1 MASEIDNAK
10 IGAGH
15 ASAMARQGLHE
26 LRAAIYP
33 ESNVAQQ
40 PEMGTYG
47 TLTPGEVADSRK
59 AEGQEREEGTT
70 YDYGEESGSVLGER
84 LQQAE
89 AREAEP
95 TREEPSMERE

>member
-1 MASEIDNAK
+1 MSSENEKPK

-26 LRAAIYP
+26 LRAAFYP

-40 PEMGTYG
+40 AEMGSYG
-47 TLTPGEVADSRK
+47 TLTPGEVADGRK
-59 AEGQEREEGTT
+59 EDVQQRDAG
-70 YDYGEESGSVLGER
+70 YDYGEESGSVLDDR

-89 AREAEP
+89 AREAEA
-95 TREEPSMERE
+95 TRDEPSMERE

>member
-1 MASEIDNAK
+1 MTAGSEKPK

-26 LRAAIYP
+26 LRAAFYT
-33 ESNVAQQ
+33 ESNIAQQ

-59 AEGQEREEGTT
+59 EDGQQRDAG
-70 YDYGEESGSVLGER
+70 YDYGEESRSVLDDR

-89 AREAEP
+89 SREAEV
-95 TREEPSMERE
+95 TRDEPSMERE